1 MLHIHNFTFRHPLSS
16 YDLFRSFCLTFEN
29 EVTSIV
35 ARNGAGKSTLLGEI
49 NQQFIHHKKGKNI
62 GIHFDPYT
70 RIRYITKNPDDS
82 LLPWYSSIKNLEV
95 IAKLQKI
102 RVDTD
107 SFINELQGYGIDPS
121 QLVGSFSGGQKQLVN
136 LLISFYL
143 QPDLLLM
150 DEPFGALDLQ
160 NSLVIKSRFRSWQRQ
175 FGSCVA
181 LISHSMQDILELSD
195 KVVILGGR
203 PIEVLQMLNKDRI
216 KGEGSAIIAQH
227 LQQL

>member
-16 YDLFRSFCLTFEN
+16 YDLFRSFCLTLEG
-29 EVTSIV
+29 EITSIV
-35 ARNGAGKSTLLGEI
+35 ARNGSGKSTLLNEI

-62 GIHFDPYT
+62 GIHFDPNT
-70 RIRYITKNPDDS
+70 RIRYITQNPDDS

-95 IAKLQKI
+95 ISKLQKI

-107 SFINELQGYGIDPS
+107 LFVNELLGYGVDPS
-121 QLVGSFSGGQKQLVN
+121 QPVGSFSGGQKQLVN

-175 FGSCVA
+175 CGSCVV

-195 KVVILGGR
+195 RVVILGGR
-203 PIEVLQMLNKDRI
+203 PVQILQTLDKNQIDDEGVL
-216 KGEGSAIIAQH
+216 IITQH
-227 LQQL
+227 LK

>member
-1 MLHIHNFTFRHPLSS
+1 MLHINNFNFRHPLSS
-16 YDLFRSFCLTFEN
+16 SDLFRSFCLTLSD

-49 NQQFIHHKKGKNI
+49 NQQFIHHKKSKNI
-62 GIHFDPYT
+62 GIHFEPHT
-70 RIRYITKNPDDS
+70 RIRYITQNPDDS

-107 SFINELQGYGIDPS
+107 SFTNELQGYGIDPS
-121 QLVGSFSGGQKQLVN
+121 QLVGSFSGGQKQLIN

-143 QPDLLLM
+143 QPHLLLM

-175 FGSCVA
+175 FGACVV

-195 KVVILGGR
+195 RVVILGGR
-203 PIEVLQMLNKDRI
+203 PVQVLRELDKNQIDEA
-216 KGEGSAIIAQH
+216 GVTIITQH
-227 LQQL
+227 LQQP